1 MQAAIKDAVVHMGLF
16 AGKELMEGIR
26 QARHELTVL
35 SPFLTTAQ
43 LRLLIKMHE
52 KGVRV
57 SLITTIS
64 EGNIGNVE
72 GYDYRS
78 ELIRQH
84 QSKDTYAEQ
93 RRESLRGLMI
103 FLSIALLA
111 FVLGGTFTWL
121 HYYAYARWV
130 MLSLVGLTL
139 VLLYATT
146 VEYFKTKVYRYTYQ
160 TIFPMRVFIDPYNQ
174 KIRNA
179 SKHFVHAKLFIIDQ
193 SVAYLG
199 SADFTCSSLGQNYES
214 IIRTE
219 DPQAIR
225 EMLGEVQ
232 KLFSNNNKSL
242 DFVDIEAWRRMIYDE
257 PKK

>member
-1 MQAAIKDAVVHMGLF
+1 MQAAIKDAVVHMGF
-16 AGKELMEGIR
+16 RAGKELMEGISRAR
-26 QARHELTVL
+26 QELTVL

-43 LRLLIKMHE
+43 LRLLINMHE

-72 GYDYRS
+72 GYDYRT

-84 QSKDTYAEQ
+84 QNKDTHAEQ
-93 RRESLRGLMI
+93 KRESLQGI
-103 FLSIALLA
+103 ITFLSMALLA
-111 FVLGGTFTWL
+111 FVLGGIFTRL
-121 HYYAYARWV
+121 YYYAYAQWV
-130 MLSLVGLTL
+130 MWGLAAITL

-146 VEYFKTKVYRYTYQ
+146 VEYFKTKVYRYTYK

-179 SKHFVHAKLFIIDQ
+179 SKHFVHAKLFIVDQ
-193 SVAYLG
+193 SVAFLG

-214 IIRTE
+214 IVRTD

-242 DFVDIEAWRRMIYDE
+242 DFVDVEAWGRMIYEE